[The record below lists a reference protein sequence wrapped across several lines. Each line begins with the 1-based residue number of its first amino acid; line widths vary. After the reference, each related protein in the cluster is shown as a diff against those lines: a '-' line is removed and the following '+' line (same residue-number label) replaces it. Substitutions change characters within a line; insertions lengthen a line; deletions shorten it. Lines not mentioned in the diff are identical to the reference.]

1 MVRGR
6 FILLSNFKQT
16 DAPTYF
22 QEKQRGRGGRGG
34 EEEVDDEEDCK
45 RERQVDIKGG
55 L

>member
-6 FILLSNFKQT
+6 FILISIFKQT
-16 DAPTYF
+16 EAPTYSR
-22 QEKQRGRGGRGG
+22 EKQRGRGGRGG
-34 EEEVDDEEDCK
+34 EEEVDDEEDCN